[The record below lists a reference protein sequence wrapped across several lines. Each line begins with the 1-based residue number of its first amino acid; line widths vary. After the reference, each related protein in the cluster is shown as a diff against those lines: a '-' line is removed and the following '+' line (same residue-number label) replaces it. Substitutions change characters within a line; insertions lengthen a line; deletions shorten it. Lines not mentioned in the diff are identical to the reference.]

1 MQHKLCKKLK
11 IRQSKEICMCLLL
24 QFIQETQLSYYS
36 ACLVGDISRIVI
48 LIQIEQQTTKCL
60 PPILVKCLFGL
71 NFNKFRC
78 ALFKLAYLNIH
89 FSQTIIAKIKFRN

>member
-1 MQHKLCKKLK
+1 MQ
-11 IRQSKEICMCLLL
+11 EIKNKTKQRNMYVSAFTVYPGNTALLL
-24 QFIQETQLSYYS
+24 FCLSGWGYKQNCYFDS
-36 ACLVGDISRIVI
+36 
-48 LIQIEQQTTKCL
+48 IEQQTTKCL
-60 PPILVKCLFGL
+60 PPILVKCLFGQ